1 MTSILV
7 LRDPKTNKYYANL
20 EKNPMSNQWSDDLN
34 VAKHFSPFA
43 TSTILMTEVANILK
57 EIPYLEIVTMY
68 KN

>member
-1 MTSILV
+1 
-7 LRDPKTNKYYANL
+7 
-20 EKNPMSNQWSDDLN
+20 MSNQWSDDLN

-43 TSTILMTEVANILK
+43 PSTILMTEVANILK